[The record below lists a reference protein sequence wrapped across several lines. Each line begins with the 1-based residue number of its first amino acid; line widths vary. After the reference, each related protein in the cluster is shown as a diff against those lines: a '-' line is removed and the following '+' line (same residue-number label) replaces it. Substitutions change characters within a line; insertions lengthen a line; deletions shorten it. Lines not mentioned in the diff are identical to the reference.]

1 MQLKVF
7 KTTVSGQFML
17 NLNVLF
23 RKWVENTSG
32 YSRKKLCV
40 ESRNV
45 KSKSFVF
52 YNNLLNILFSNF
64 TAVQQISM

>member
-23 RKWVENTSG
+23 RKWVENTSR
-32 YSRKKLCV
+32 YSRKKLCG

-45 KSKSFVF
+45 KSKCLVF
-52 YNNLLNILFSNF
+52 YNNLL
-64 TAVQQISM
+64 